1 MEILVH
7 AFAQVARLADV
18 NDRAEPVL
26 HQVDARFVRQDAQFF
41 ADGFSRRHNGI
52 STQSRQGAKRFYGKF
67 HSCASNQIGV
77 ISRQIQQRKSMSE
90 NQMPPA
96 QTPPPTQPAPTPP
109 GSNESQA
116 RMWNMLCH
124 LGGLVPCIPCL
135 CTLLIWQIKKNE
147 FPSVDVHGKMALN
160 FQITMLIVWVAAVIA
175 SVVLSFIHL
184 GILMRLLFPLIFL
197 AYLIL
202 VIIAGI
208 KANNGE
214 DYKYPFSFQLIK

>member
-1 MEILVH
+1 
-7 AFAQVARLADV
+7 
-18 NDRAEPVL
+18 
-26 HQVDARFVRQDAQFF
+26 
-41 ADGFSRRHNGI
+41 
-52 STQSRQGAKRFYGKF
+52 
-67 HSCASNQIGV
+67 
-77 ISRQIQQRKSMSE
+77 MSE
-90 NQMPPA
+90 NQS
-96 QTPPPTQPAPTPP
+96 QTPPPVQPPPPSTPATPP
-109 GSNESQA
+109 SPESQA

-124 LGGLVPCIPCL
+124 LGGLVPCIPCV

-160 FQITMLIVWVAAVIA
+160 FQITALVVWIAGIIA

-184 GILMRLLFPLIFL
+184 GFLMRLLFPLIGL

>member
-1 MEILVH
+1 M
-7 AFAQVARLADV
+7 
-18 NDRAEPVL
+18 P
-26 HQVDARFVRQDAQFF
+26 
-41 ADGFSRRHNGI
+41 
-52 STQSRQGAKRFYGKF
+52 
-67 HSCASNQIGV
+67 
-77 ISRQIQQRKSMSE
+77 E

-116 RMWNMLCH
+116 RMRNMLCH

-184 GILMRLLFPLIFL
+184 GILMRLLFPLIGL

-214 DYKYPFSFQLIK
+214 DYKYPFSFNLIK